1 MTYLVQYGFK
11 LKQDLNISVSNM
23 IPGINESKILTMNI
37 SCECKCKFNGT
48 KCNSNQWRNN
58 KKCQCK
64 CKKWW
69 AFYVYIFNSITHFQ
83 FILSILICFIF
94 VLRSGN
100 KCYFF
105 NDIINIKTFDSNNIK
120 IDEKPYKNILVYYIG
135 YVTIKKYVNIYSV
148 NPLYLIFR
156 YINVYFEEINK
167 NKYLMVVPTNESKE
181 KIKKYEDLWI
191 KIRRFD

>member
-1 MTYLVQYGFK
+1 ML
-11 LKQDLNISVSNM
+11 
-23 IPGINESKILTMNI
+23 
-37 SCECKCKFNGT
+37 
-48 KCNSNQWRNN
+48 W
-58 KKCQCK
+58 
-64 CKKWW
+64 
-69 AFYVYIFNSITHFQ
+69 
-83 FILSILICFIF
+83 
-94 VLRSGN
+94 SGN

-105 NDIINIKTFDSNNIK
+105 NDIINIKNFDSNNIK

-156 YINVYFEEINK
+156 YINVYFKEINK

>member
-1 MTYLVQYGFK
+1 M
-11 LKQDLNISVSNM
+11 VS
-23 IPGINESKILTMNI
+23 
-37 SCECKCKFNGT
+37 
-48 KCNSNQWRNN
+48 
-58 KKCQCK
+58 
-64 CKKWW
+64 
-69 AFYVYIFNSITHFQ
+69 FYVYIFNSITHFQ

-94 VLRSGN
+94 ALWSGN

-105 NDIINIKTFDSNNIK
+105 NDIINIKNFDSNNIK
-120 IDEKPYKNILVYYIG
+120 VDEKPYKNILVYYIG

-167 NKYLMVVPTNESKE
+167 NKYLMVVPTNKSKE